1 MRELKTLKALAM
13 VLHDAVD
20 KGNALTA
27 LFYSKAIMPAKVK
40 LPK

>member
-13 VLHDAVD
+13 VLHDAVN
-20 KGNALTA
+20 KANVLTA
-27 LFYSKAIMPAKVK
+27 LFYAKATMPAKVK